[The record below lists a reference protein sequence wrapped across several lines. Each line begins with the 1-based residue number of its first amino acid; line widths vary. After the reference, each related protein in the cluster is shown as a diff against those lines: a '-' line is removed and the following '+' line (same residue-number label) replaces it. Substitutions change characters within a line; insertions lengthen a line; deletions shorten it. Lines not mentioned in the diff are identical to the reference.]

1 MNKPMKAA
9 AKPMKGAAKPMSYQK
24 GGMVKQAAVMPM
36 SYEKGGMVKKSA
48 HKMPDGKMMPG
59 AKHGAAKGKK

>member
-9 AKPMKGAAKPMSYQK
+9 VKPMKGAAKPMSYQK
-24 GGMVKQAAVMPM
+24 GGMVKEPM